1 MNLPI
6 PIYIIHLSQSARDIT
21 PLLWHLRYLL
31 EQSRTP
37 DAFEIT
43 LFEGVN
49 GREDFAKQG
58 ITFKHAH
65 PVLNDFAPET
75 PKRCEVVALMRLAL
89 CMRVNFQSLGQ
100 LGCFASHF
108 LLWQECIKLQKP
120 IIVLEDDV
128 LPTFDF
134 YEKCLL
140 GLESLYANKAQM
152 VRLAATYMKRH
163 RLRMSVDSDFDCL
176 FSPAGGMGTQGYMLS
191 PQGAQ
196 KLLEH
201 CPPQW
206 ILPVDT
212 YMDAYY
218 VHEIQT
224 LTFKSQAVF
233 GNSETSLAT
242 PANIQ
247 RFTGKLKALSWL
259 LRLCNYTLKI
269 RWFCQHLFNLLFR
282 RF

>member
-1 MNLPI
+1 MLVI
-6 PIYIIHLSQSARDIT
+6 
-21 PLLWHLRYLL
+21 
-31 EQSRTP
+31 
-37 DAFEIT
+37 
-43 LFEGVN
+43 
-49 GREDFAKQG
+49 
-58 ITFKHAH
+58 
-65 PVLNDFAPET
+65 
-75 PKRCEVVALMRLAL
+75 
-89 CMRVNFQSLGQ
+89 
-100 LGCFASHF
+100 F

-134 YEKCLL
+134 YEKCHLSL
-140 GLESLYANKAQM
+140 EAINTGLAQVVRLYA
-152 VRLAATYMKRH
+152 LYFKRH
-163 RLRMSVDSDFDCL
+163 QIKSALTHDFDWI

-212 YMDAYY
+212 YMDAHYT
-218 VHEIQT
+218 HHAKT
-224 LTFKSQAVF
+224 LTLKSYALLVESVPSQVPH
-233 GNSETSLAT
+233 T
-242 PANIQ
+242 NIQ
-247 RFTGKLKALSWL
+247 NFRGTLKALSWL